1 MSIVLGSIIL
11 ALAGIDLIWTTVIP
25 HGAGPLSSTIARGIS
40 SLIRV
45 PSQAVKRWVQ
55 GFGGS
60 ANLLLTLSCW
70 VALAWIGWWL
80 VFLGLP
86 QGVVSTAT
94 GEPAG
99 TIDRLYFTGYNLS
112 TLGLGDFK
120 PNGWIAQL
128 LTPLAAFWGLVTVT
142 LSITYIIPVL
152 SAVNEQRQ
160 LTAMIRD
167 LGSTPA
173 SQVAGAWDGKSV
185 ERYLERINQSIVP
198 RIHLHNQRHR
208 TYPVIHYFRSASRDD
223 NFAVMIAVLDETLGL
238 IEEALD
244 PNRRPDPWQVL
255 PARRAIWGLL
265 EQMDGS
271 FMRVRTDTPPIGS
284 LSVLEQAGIHLVD
297 PSAYAQG
304 VKRTADRRR
313 RLATFV
319 ADAGWSWHHIESE
332 SQQ

>member
-1 MSIVLGSIIL
+1 MT
-11 ALAGIDLIWTTVIP
+11 LAGIDLIWTTVLP
-25 HGAGPLSSTIARGIS
+25 HGAGPLSSTIARGVS
-40 SLIRV
+40 SLIHV
-45 PSQAVKRWVQ
+45 PSQTVKRWVQ
-55 GFGGS
+55 HLGGS

-99 TIDRLYFTGYNLS
+99 TLDRLYFAGYNLF

-160 LTAMIRD
+160 LTALIRD
-167 LGSTPA
+167 LGPTPA

-208 TYPVIHYFRSASRDD
+208 TYPVVHYFRSASRDD
-223 NFAVMIAVLDETLGL
+223 NFAVMIAVLDEALGL

-244 PNRRPDPWQVL
+244 SDCRADPWL
-255 PARRAIWGLL
+255 IRPARRAISGLL
-265 EQMDGS
+265 QQMDGS
-271 FMRVRTDTPPIGS
+271 FVRVHGDTPPVGS
-284 LSVLEQAGIHLVD
+284 LRVLMQTGIPLIDSSVYV
-297 PSAYAQG
+297 QG
-304 VKRTADRRR
+304 VKRTTDRRR

-319 ADAGWSWHHIESE
+319 ADAGWSWHSIELE
-332 SQQ
+332 SQQQTES